1 MAMKKVLIPL
11 FVLAVLLVVL
21 SLPGCSKRSGTDEE
35 AAADAEQPTEETET
49 EAKPA
54 PPPRMNE
61 DVYIQI
67 KARSALIYEKYKDEP
82 EQAQKEVETVYAKF
96 GVTNDE
102 YKTFVSKLPPLRAAE
117 LEKRVMDYMQKVA
130 PEYK

>member
-1 MAMKKVLIPL
+1 MAMKKVFIPL
-11 FVLAVLLVVL
+11 FVLAVLLAVL
-21 SLPGCSKRSGTDEE
+21 SLPGCSKRSGIDEE
-35 AAADAEQPTEETET
+35 AAADAEQPTEVTET

-82 EQAQKEVETVYAKF
+82 EQAQKEVEAVYAKF

-102 YKTFVSKLPPLRAAE
+102 YKTFVNKLPPLRVGE
-117 LEKRVMDYMQKVA
+117 LERRVMDYMQKVA
-130 PEYK
+130 AEYK